1 MLVCVRIEMPSAGAA
16 IGLARA
22 GRSLSGAL
30 AARITGP
37 IDEDRLR
44 DALAGLAERHP
55 LAATR
60 VAVGEG
66 DRPCFTTEGV
76 GPISLHVIGR
86 TSDEQWLSELRR
98 EIQNPADYLAGPLL
112 RCLWLRSSDASD
124 LILIG
129 EHLTAYGRYVVKA
142 LRDLLTLL
150 ADPSITLPP
159 VMPRRLADLVPA
171 DVVERLRG
179 MAAERS
185 AEQPSGVAD
194 FPVHSPPNGG
204 RGTENGHSA
213 EHSAQPDATSRPP
226 LDISVHLLSW
236 EQTTALADRCR
247 QEGVT
252 VQVALCAAFLMPF
265 AEQNP
270 DMPVRRA
277 EVPVDLRPYLS
288 AGVDVYGNL
297 ISLALVDVDCRPGR
311 GFWELARHA
320 ATALA
325 AATREDRLFA
335 TPFIAMQLFEQPRNP
350 RPGPWRTEYDVSI
363 SNLGRIGIPARYGS
377 FTIESISPPI
387 FPATGPNH
395 RIVGVSTFA
404 GQMRYSFSCRSA
416 QARVLLERGRELLL
430 EMVG

>member
-1 MLVCVRIEMPSAGAA
+1 MPSAGAA
-16 IGLARA
+16 RGLAQA

-37 IDEDRLR
+37 IEEDRLR

-76 GPISLHVIGR
+76 GPISLQVLGR
-86 TSDEQWLSELRR
+86 TRDEQWLSELRR
-98 EIQNPADYLAGPLL
+98 EILNPADYLAGPLL

-129 EHLTAYGRYVVKA
+129 EHLTADGRSLVNA

-171 DVVERLRG
+171 DVIERLRQT
-179 MAAERS
+179 AAERS
-185 AEQPSGVAD
+185 AEEPSRVD
-194 FPVHSPPNGG
+194 FPVGSPPNSG
-204 RGTENGHSA
+204 RGTENGHPA
-213 EHSAQPDATSRPP
+213 EPSAQPGATARPL
-226 LDISVHLLSW
+226 LDISVHQLGC
-236 EQTTALADRCR
+236 EQTTALTDRCR

-252 VQVALCAAFLMPF
+252 VQAALCSAFLMPF

-270 DMPVRRA
+270 DTPVRSA

-288 AGVDVYGNL
+288 VDTDVYGNL
-297 ISLALVDVDCRPGR
+297 IALALVDVDCRPGR
-311 GFWELARHA
+311 DLWELARDA

-335 TPFIAMQLFEQPRNP
+335 SPFIAMQLFEQPRNP
-350 RPGPWRTEYDVSI
+350 RSGPWRTEYDVSI
-363 SNLGRIGIPARYGS
+363 SNLGRIGIPARYGP

-387 FPATGPNH
+387 FPANGPNH

-404 GQMRYSFSCRSA
+404 GQMRYSFSCRST
-416 QARVLLERGRELLL
+416 QARALFERGRELLL

>member
-1 MLVCVRIEMPSAGAA
+1 
-16 IGLARA
+16 
-22 GRSLSGAL
+22 
-30 AARITGP
+30 
-37 IDEDRLR
+37 
-44 DALAGLAERHP
+44 
-55 LAATR
+55 
-60 VAVGEG
+60 
-66 DRPCFTTEGV
+66 
-76 GPISLHVIGR
+76 
-86 TSDEQWLSELRR
+86 
-98 EIQNPADYLAGPLL
+98 
-112 RCLWLRSSDASD
+112 
-124 LILIG
+124 
-129 EHLTAYGRYVVKA
+129 
-142 LRDLLTLL
+142 
-150 ADPSITLPP
+150 
-159 VMPRRLADLVPA
+159 
-171 DVVERLRG
+171 
-179 MAAERS
+179 
-185 AEQPSGVAD
+185 
-194 FPVHSPPNGG
+194 
-204 RGTENGHSA
+204 
-213 EHSAQPDATSRPP
+213 
-226 LDISVHLLSW
+226 
-236 EQTTALADRCR
+236 LADRCR

-288 AGVDVYGNL
+288 AGGDVYGNL